1 MLLQASPFPQTSG
14 TACTFALVLVARS
27 DSLLSGAGYATSV
40 AQNCR
45 GESAGDACKLNCVL
59 PRGLM
64 I

>member
-45 GESAGDACKLNCVL
+45 GESAGDACAS
-59 PRGLM
+59 
-64 I
+64 